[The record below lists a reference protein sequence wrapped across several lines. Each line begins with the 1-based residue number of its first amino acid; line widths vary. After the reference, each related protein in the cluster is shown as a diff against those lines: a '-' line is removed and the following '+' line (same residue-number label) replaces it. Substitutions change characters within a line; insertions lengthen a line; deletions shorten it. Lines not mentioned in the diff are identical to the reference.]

1 MVWRTVHVQQV
12 LGQELAPKGFRPL
25 RQHLY
30 SEAQPDER
38 NRLNNEKFLV
48 LKHRLDS
55 MRLQLGSTRIVRTAL
70 ESTNVFE
77 LDGWTVIDQ

>member
-1 MVWRTVHVQQV
+1 MVQRMAHVQQV
-12 LGQELAPKGFRPL
+12 LGQTLASKGFRL
-25 RQHLY
+25 RQRLY

-48 LKHRLDS
+48 PKHRLDS
-55 MRLQLGSTRIVRTAL
+55 MRPQRGSTRIVRMVL

-77 LDGWTVIDQ
+77 LDGWNGH